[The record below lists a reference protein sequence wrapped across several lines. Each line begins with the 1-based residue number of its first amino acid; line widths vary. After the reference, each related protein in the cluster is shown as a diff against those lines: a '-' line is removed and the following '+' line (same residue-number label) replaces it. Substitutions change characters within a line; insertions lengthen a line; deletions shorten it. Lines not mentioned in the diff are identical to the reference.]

1 MEARRFVK
9 DGSWKARLTCFR
21 DAARGLGVHFAS
33 QANARIQAGATVL
46 AIGLG
51 FVLGLTAMEWT
62 AIVLAIGLV
71 WVAETLNTA
80 LEFLVD
86 FVSPEIREEAG
97 RVKDISAGAVL
108 LAAITAAAVGTI
120 IFGRKLLTLAAS

>member
-9 DGSWKARLTCFR
+9 DRSWKARLTCFR
-21 DAARGLGVHFAS
+21 DAARGLKVHFAT

-46 AIGLG
+46 AFGLG
-51 FVLGLTAMEWT
+51 LGLRLTALEWT

-80 LEFLVD
+80 LECLVD

-108 LAAITAAAVGTI
+108 LAAITAAGVGAI
-120 IFGRKLLTLAAS
+120 IFGPKLLALAGR